1 MNLASFSVNV
11 SSALDLRIASALVLA
26 LVLYLRWEHD
36 NRQGE
41 QRVYTVTGAHAEADA
56 QETTGLGWSTE
67 S

>member
-1 MNLASFSVNV
+1 M
-11 SSALDLRIASALVLA
+11 
-26 LVLYLRWEHD
+26 RWEHD